1 MKCFWVLWNVKS
13 MYIDDIEEVFSN
25 STEVLDGYLVGKK
38 NCVRFLKCLD
48 FGFNYFRFEFRY
60 CFEVIFLISIYYFI
74 IS

>member
-38 NCVRFLKCLD
+38 KLCEIFKM
-48 FGFNYFRFEFRY
+48 FGFWF
-60 CFEVIFLISIYYFI
+60 
-74 IS
+74 